1 MPKIIKPATGAFT
14 VASLS
19 IDSSGRVFSASSGT
33 AGGGNMVPTFA
44 EYGPGTGTYT
54 AGNNA
59 NFVGAYIT
67 GAGGGGQGPANGQGG
82 AGGFG
87 YFTAPISPPFSGP
100 YTIGEAGNS
109 TNGNGTAGTA
119 TNLTN
124 IGTANGGGGGT
135 QPATGSIGNAVA
147 GPIGTLHAISYQSN
161 TGGGFDAPSGP
172 DINNSGFGYGM
183 LSTGMSKT
191 PATSGNGNPRVSENG
206 MRFMGSGSSK
216 GNPRGGHLGEG
227 MHGAILIYENTGS

>member
-1 MPKIIKPATGAFT
+1 M
-14 VASLS
+14 
-19 IDSSGRVFSASSGT
+19 
-33 AGGGNMVPTFA
+33 
-44 EYGPGTGTYT
+44 
-54 AGNNA
+54 
-59 NFVGAYIT
+59 
-67 GAGGGGQGPANGQGG
+67 
-82 AGGFG
+82 
-87 YFTAPISPPFSGP
+87 
-100 YTIGEAGNS
+100 
-109 TNGNGTAGTA
+109 
-119 TNLTN
+119 
-124 IGTANGGGGGT
+124 
-135 QPATGSIGNAVA
+135 A
-147 GPIGTLHAISYQSN
+147 GPIGPLHAISYQSN